1 MGITLKTKYS
11 GTLIFAKVGNSDLVL
26 WEPVRIFV
34 RHIAKK
40 FNGLGSIKI
49 KIWLQI
55 VGQIDHHHVSLTAS
69 RFNKN
74 HKCFSFI
81 KPSFEYQ
88 STDSIS

>member
-1 MGITLKTKYS
+1 MRYGKDL
-11 GTLIFAKVGNSDLVL
+11 FAKVGNNDLVL

-34 RHIAKK
+34 GHIAK

-49 KIWLQI
+49 KMWLQI

-69 RFNKN
+69 RLNKN